1 MGSTSSLYA
10 AIDLG
15 SNSFHMLVVR
25 EVAGSIQTLTRIK
38 RKVRLAAGLN
48 SENALSN
55 EAMERG
61 WQCLRLFAER
71 LQDIPPPQIRV
82 VATATLRLAVN
93 AGDFIA
99 KAQEILGCPVQVIS
113 GEEEARLI
121 YQGVAHTT
129 GGADQRLV
137 VDIGGASTE
146 LVTGTGAQTTS
157 LFSLSMG
164 CVTWLERYFADR
176 NLGQENFDAAEK
188 AAREVLRPVAD
199 ELRYHG
205 WKVCVGASGTVQ
217 ALQEIMMAQGMDE
230 RITLEKLQQLKQRAI
245 HCGRLEELEIDG
257 LTLERALVFPSGLAI
272 LIAIFTELNIQC
284 MTLAGGALRE
294 GLVYG
299 MLHLTVEQDI
309 RSRTL
314 RNIQRRFMIDID
326 QAQRVAKV
334 AANFFEQVENE
345 WHLEAISRDLLI
357 SACQLHEIGL
367 SVDFKQAPQHAA
379 YLVRN
384 LDLPGFTPA
393 QKKLLATLLLNQTN
407 PVDLSSLHQQ
417 NAVPP
422 RVAEQLCR
430 LLRLAIIF
438 ANRRRDDLVPE
449 MTLQANH
456 ELLTLTLPQG
466 WLTQHPLGKEIIDQE
481 RILEKYGVTPNQL
494 IDVKALMGDS
504 SDNIPGVPG
513 IGEKTALSLIAQFS
527 SLEGVYQHLENPAVK
542 ASVKRKLE
550 EGKELLQYTNKS
562 ISTIST
568 FLCLFSQT
576 KIRNLIR

>member
-1 MGSTSSLYA
+1 MNSTSLYA

-48 SENALSN
+48 SDNVLSV

-71 LQDIPPPQIRV
+71 LQDIPQPQIRV
-82 VATATLRLAVN
+82 VATATLRIAVN
-93 AGDFIA
+93 ADEFIA

-146 LVTGTGAQTTS
+146 LVTGSGAQTTS

-164 CVTWLERYFADR
+164 CVTWLERYFTDR
-176 NLGQENFDAAEK
+176 NLAQENFDQAEK

-199 ELRYHG
+199 KLRFHG

-230 RITLEKLQQLKQRAI
+230 RITLAKLQQLKQRAI
-245 HCGRLEELEIDG
+245 HCGRLEELEIEG

-299 MLHLTVEQDI
+299 MLHLPVDQDI

-314 RNIQRRFMIDID
+314 RNIQRRFMVDTD
-326 QAQRVAKV
+326 QANRVTQLAV
-334 AANFFEQVENE
+334 QLLEQVKDE
-345 WHLEAISRDLLI
+345 WHLEAISRELLQ

-367 SVDFKQAPQHAA
+367 SVEYKQAPLHAA
-379 YLVRN
+379 WLVRN

-422 RVAEQLCR
+422 RIAEHLCR

-438 ANRRRDDLVPE
+438 AARRRDDLVPHI
-449 MTLQANH
+449 TLQAQD
-456 ELLTLTLPQG
+456 EDLTLTLPEG
-466 WLTQHPLGKEIIDQE
+466 WLEHHPLGTELIDQE
-481 RILEKYGVTPNQL
+481 IQWQSYVHWPLEV
-494 IDVKALMGDS
+494 
-504 SDNIPGVPG
+504 
-513 IGEKTALSLIAQFS
+513 
-527 SLEGVYQHLENPAVK
+527 
-542 ASVKRKLE
+542 R
-550 EGKELLQYTNKS
+550 
-562 ISTIST
+562 
-568 FLCLFSQT
+568 
-576 KIRNLIR
+576 

>member
-71 LQDIPPPQIRV
+71 LQDIPPSQIRV

-284 MTLAGGALRE
+284 MTLAGGALR
-294 GLVYG
+294 
-299 MLHLTVEQDI
+299 
-309 RSRTL
+309 
-314 RNIQRRFMIDID
+314 NIQRRFMIDID

-334 AANFFEQVENE
+334 AANFFDQVEKE

-438 ANRRRDDLVPE
+438 ASRRRDDLVPE

-466 WLTQHPLGKEIIDQE
+466 WLTQHPLGKEIIAQE
-481 RILEKYGVTPNQL
+481 SQWQSYVHWPLEV
-494 IDVKALMGDS
+494 
-504 SDNIPGVPG
+504 
-513 IGEKTALSLIAQFS
+513 
-527 SLEGVYQHLENPAVK
+527 H
-542 ASVKRKLE
+542 
-550 EGKELLQYTNKS
+550 
-562 ISTIST
+562 
-568 FLCLFSQT
+568 
-576 KIRNLIR
+576 

>member
-1 MGSTSSLYA
+1 MLTTTSLYA

-48 SENALSN
+48 SDNVLSA

-71 LQDIPPPQIRV
+71 LQDIPQPQIRV
-82 VATATLRLAVN
+82 VATATLRIAVN
-93 AGDFIA
+93 ADEFIA

-146 LVTGTGAQTTS
+146 LVTGSGAQTTS

-164 CVTWLERYFADR
+164 CVTWLERYFTNR
-176 NLGQENFDAAEK
+176 NLAQENFDEAEK

-199 ELRYHG
+199 KLRFHG

-230 RITLEKLQQLKQRAI
+230 RITLAKLQQLKQRAI
-245 HCGRLEELEIDG
+245 HCGRLEELEIEG

-299 MLHLTVEQDI
+299 MLHFPVDQDI

-314 RNIQRRFMIDID
+314 RNIQRRFMVDTD
-326 QAQRVAKV
+326 QANRVTQLAV
-334 AANFFEQVENE
+334 HLLEQVKDE
-345 WHLEAISRDLLI
+345 WHLEAISRELLQ

-367 SVDFKQAPQHAA
+367 SVEYKQAPLHAA
-379 YLVRN
+379 WLVRN

-422 RVAEQLCR
+422 RIAEHLCR

-438 ANRRRDDLVPE
+438 AARRRDDLVPHI
-449 MTLQANH
+449 TLQAQDEN
-456 ELLTLTLPQG
+456 LTLTLPEG
-466 WLTQHPLGKEIIDQE
+466 WLEHHPLGTELIDQE
-481 RILEKYGVTPNQL
+481 IQWQSYVHWPLEV
-494 IDVKALMGDS
+494 
-504 SDNIPGVPG
+504 
-513 IGEKTALSLIAQFS
+513 
-527 SLEGVYQHLENPAVK
+527 H
-542 ASVKRKLE
+542 
-550 EGKELLQYTNKS
+550 
-562 ISTIST
+562 
-568 FLCLFSQT
+568 
-576 KIRNLIR
+576 

>member
-1 MGSTSSLYA
+1 MLASTSLYA

-38 RKVRLAAGLN
+38 RKVRLAAGL
-48 SENALSN
+48 SRENVLSQ

-61 WQCLRLFAER
+61 WQCLRLFSER
-71 LQDIPPPQIRV
+71 LQDIPHEQIRV

-93 AGDFIA
+93 ASDFIA
-99 KAQEILGCPVQVIS
+99 KAQQILGCPVQIIS
-113 GEEEARLI
+113 GEDEARLI

-129 GGADQRLV
+129 GGSDRRLV

-146 LVTGTGAQTTS
+146 LVTGTGAQATS

-164 CVTWLERYFADR
+164 CVTWLERFFTDR
-176 NLGQENFDAAEK
+176 NLGQENFDAAEQ

-199 ELRYHG
+199 DLRRHG
-205 WKVCVGASGTVQ
+205 WQVCVGASGTVQ

-230 RITLEKLQQLKQRAI
+230 RITLTKLQQLKQRAI
-245 HCGRLEELEIDG
+245 QCGRLEELEIEG

-272 LIAIFTELNIQC
+272 LIAIFTEMNIQS

-299 MLHLTVEQDI
+299 MLHLTVDQDI

-314 RNIQRRFMIDID
+314 RNIQRRFIIDAD
-326 QAQRVAKV
+326 QARRVSTLAVLFADSVSEAWELDAWSIEILEV
-334 AANFFEQVENE
+334 ASE
-345 WHLEAISRDLLI
+345 
-357 SACQLHEIGL
+357 LHEIGL
-367 SVDFKQAPQHAA
+367 SIEFKQAPLHAA
-379 YLVRN
+379 WLVRN

-393 QKKLLATLLLNQTN
+393 QKKLLSTLLLNQTN

-422 RVAEQLCR
+422 RVAEHICR

-438 ANRRRDDLVPE
+438 ASRRRDDLLPDIRVVAE
-449 MTLQANH
+449 G
-456 ELLTLTLPQG
+456 EKLTLRLPEG
-466 WLTQHPLGKEIIDQE
+466 WLENHPLGAELIEQE
-481 RILEKYGVTPNQL
+481 SQWQSYVHWP
-494 IDVKALMGDS
+494 IDV
-504 SDNIPGVPG
+504 I
-513 IGEKTALSLIAQFS
+513 
-527 SLEGVYQHLENPAVK
+527 
-542 ASVKRKLE
+542 
-550 EGKELLQYTNKS
+550 
-562 ISTIST
+562 
-568 FLCLFSQT
+568 
-576 KIRNLIR
+576 

>member
-1 MGSTSSLYA
+1 MLSSTSLYA

-48 SENALSN
+48 SDNALSID
-55 EAMERG
+55 AMERG

-71 LQDIPPPQIRV
+71 LQDIPHAQIRV

-99 KAQEILGCPVQVIS
+99 KAQEILGCPVQIIS

-129 GGADQRLV
+129 GGDDRRLV

-164 CVTWLERYFADR
+164 CVTWLERYFTDR
-176 NLGQENFDAAEK
+176 NLAKENFDEAEN
-188 AAREVLRPVAD
+188 AARDVLRPVAD
-199 ELRYHG
+199 KLRYHG

-230 RITLEKLQQLKQRAI
+230 RITLPKLQQLKQRAI
-245 HCGRLEELEIDG
+245 QCGRLEELEIEG

-284 MTLAGGALRE
+284 MTLSGGALRE

-299 MLHLTVEQDI
+299 MLHLAVDQDI
-309 RSRTL
+309 RSRTM
-314 RNIQRRFMIDID
+314 RTIQRRFMVDTE
-326 QAQRVAKV
+326 QAQRVAQL
-334 AANFFEQVENE
+334 AGRFANETENVWE
-345 WHLEAISRDLLI
+345 LEPLSRELLI

-379 YLVRN
+379 YLVRH

-393 QKKLLATLLLNQTN
+393 QKKLLATLLLNQIN
-407 PVDLSSLHQQ
+407 PVDLASLHQQ

-422 RVAEQLCR
+422 RVAEHLCR
-430 LLRLAIIF
+430 LLRLAILF
-438 ANRRRDDLVPE
+438 ASRRRDDLLPE
-449 MTLQANH
+449 ITLHA
-456 ELLTLTLPQG
+456 EAEKLTLILPEN
-466 WLTQHPLGKEIIDQE
+466 WLANHPLGSEMVEQE
-481 RILEKYGVTPNQL
+481 CQWQSYVHWPLE
-494 IDVKALMGDS
+494 VK
-504 SDNIPGVPG
+504 
-513 IGEKTALSLIAQFS
+513 
-527 SLEGVYQHLENPAVK
+527 
-542 ASVKRKLE
+542 
-550 EGKELLQYTNKS
+550 
-562 ISTIST
+562 
-568 FLCLFSQT
+568 
-576 KIRNLIR
+576 

>member
-1 MGSTSSLYA
+1 MLSSATSLYA

-38 RKVRLAAGLN
+38 RKVRLAAGLSSDN
-48 SENALSN
+48 TLSP

-71 LQDIPPPQIRV
+71 LQDIPQAQIRV
-82 VATATLRLAVN
+82 VATATLRLAIN
-93 AGDFIA
+93 ADAFLA

-129 GGADQRLV
+129 GGDDRRLV

-164 CVTWLERYFADR
+164 CVTWLERFFTDR
-176 NLGQENFDAAEK
+176 NLEQAHFDAAEQ
-188 AAREVLRPVAD
+188 AARDVLRPVAD
-199 ELRYHG
+199 ELRHHG

-230 RITLEKLQQLKQRAI
+230 RITLAKLQQLKQRAI
-245 HCGRLEELEIDG
+245 QCGRLEELEIEG

-272 LIAIFTELNIQC
+272 LLAIFSELDIKC

-299 MLHLTVEQDI
+299 MLHLAVDQDI
-309 RSRTL
+309 RNRTL
-314 RNIQRRFMIDID
+314 RNIQRRFMVDTE
-326 QAQRVAKV
+326 QAERVAQLASHFVDQCDKSW
-334 AANFFEQVENE
+334 EIEP
-345 WHLEAISRDLLI
+345 LSRDLLL
-357 SACQLHEIGL
+357 SACYLHEIGL

-384 LDLPGFTPA
+384 LDLPGYTPA
-393 QKKLLATLLLNQTN
+393 QRKLLATLVFNQTN
-407 PVDLSSLHQQ
+407 PVDLPSLHQQ

-422 RVAEQLCR
+422 RVADRLCR
-430 LLRLAIIF
+430 LLRLAILF
-438 ANRRRDDLVPE
+438 AGRRRDDLLPE
-449 MTLQANH
+449 ISLSVEGEA
-456 ELLTLTLPQG
+456 LTLKLPSG
-466 WLTQHPLGKEIIDQE
+466 WLATHPLGAELVLQE
-481 RILEKYGVTPNQL
+481 
-494 IDVKALMGDS
+494 
-504 SDNIPGVPG
+504 
-513 IGEKTALSLIAQFS
+513 
-527 SLEGVYQHLENPAVK
+527 
-542 ASVKRKLE
+542 
-550 EGKELLQYTNKS
+550 
-562 ISTIST
+562 
-568 FLCLFSQT
+568 SQWQSYVHWPLT
-576 KIRNLIR
+576 VE

>member
-1 MGSTSSLYA
+1 MLSTASLYA

-48 SENALSN
+48 SECVLSP

-71 LQDIPPPQIRV
+71 LQDIPQNQIRV

-93 AGDFIA
+93 ADVFLQ
-99 KAQEILGCPVQVIS
+99 KAQEILGCPVQVIR

-129 GGADQRLV
+129 GGDDRRLA

-164 CVTWLERYFADR
+164 CVTWLERFFSDR
-176 NLGQENFDAAEK
+176 NLAQENFAAAET
-188 AAREVLRPVAD
+188 AAAEVLSPVIA
-199 ELRYHG
+199 ELKSHG
-205 WKVCVGASGTVQ
+205 WKICVGASGTVQ

-230 RITLEKLQQLKQRAI
+230 RITLAKLQQLKQRAI
-245 HCGRLEELEIDG
+245 QCGRLEELEIEG

-272 LIAIFTELNIQC
+272 LIAIFQQLDIEC

-299 MLHLTVEQDI
+299 MLHLAVDQEI
-309 RSRTL
+309 RQRTL
-314 RNIQRRFMIDID
+314 RNVQRRFMVDTS
-326 QAQRVAKV
+326 QAARVEQLAQ
-334 AANFFEQVENE
+334 NFASQIAEPWGLDPLSQQM
-345 WHLEAISRDLLI
+345 LAS
-357 SACQLHEIGL
+357 SALLHEIGL
-367 SVDFKQAPQHAA
+367 SIDFKHAPQHAA

-384 LDLPGFTPA
+384 LDLPGYTPA

-422 RVAEQLCR
+422 RVAERLCR

-438 ANRRRDDLVPE
+438 ANRRRDDILPE
-449 MTLQANH
+449 IKLQADG
-456 ELLTLTLPQG
+456 ETLHLALPDT
-466 WLTQHPLGKEIIDQE
+466 WLACHPLG
-481 RILEKYGVTPNQL
+481 
-494 IDVKALMGDS
+494 A
-504 SDNIPGVPG
+504 
-513 IGEKTALSLIAQFS
+513 
-527 SLEGVYQHLENPAVK
+527 
-542 ASVKRKLE
+542 
-550 EGKELLQYTNKS
+550 ELLEQEKLWQSYVHWPLSVN
-562 ISTIST
+562 
-568 FLCLFSQT
+568 
-576 KIRNLIR
+576 

>member
-1 MGSTSSLYA
+1 
-10 AIDLG
+10 
-15 SNSFHMLVVR
+15 
-25 EVAGSIQTLTRIK
+25 
-38 RKVRLAAGLN
+38 
-48 SENALSN
+48 
-55 EAMERG
+55 
-61 WQCLRLFAER
+61 
-71 LQDIPPPQIRV
+71 
-82 VATATLRLAVN
+82 
-93 AGDFIA
+93 
-99 KAQEILGCPVQVIS
+99 
-113 GEEEARLI
+113 
-121 YQGVAHTT
+121 
-129 GGADQRLV
+129 
-137 VDIGGASTE
+137 
-146 LVTGTGAQTTS
+146 
-157 LFSLSMG
+157 
-164 CVTWLERYFADR
+164 
-176 NLGQENFDAAEK
+176 
-188 AAREVLRPVAD
+188 VLRPVAD

-299 MLHLTVEQDI
+299 MLHLAVEQDI

-334 AANFFEQVENE
+334 AANFFDQVENE

-407 PVDLSSLHQQ
+407 PIDLSSLHQQ

-438 ANRRRDDLVPE
+438 ASRRRDDLVPE
-449 MTLQANH
+449 MTLKANH

-481 RILEKYGVTPNQL
+481 SQWQSYVHWPLEL
-494 IDVKALMGDS
+494 
-504 SDNIPGVPG
+504 
-513 IGEKTALSLIAQFS
+513 
-527 SLEGVYQHLENPAVK
+527 H
-542 ASVKRKLE
+542 
-550 EGKELLQYTNKS
+550 
-562 ISTIST
+562 
-568 FLCLFSQT
+568 
-576 KIRNLIR
+576 

>member
-1 MGSTSSLYA
+1 MPDTYA

-25 EVAGSIQTLTRIK
+25 EVAGSIQTLSRIK
-38 RKVRLAAGLN
+38 RKVRLAAGLGSDN
-48 SENALSN
+48 VLSQ

-71 LQDIPPPQIRV
+71 LQDIPSGQIRV
-82 VATATLRLAVN
+82 VATATLRLATN
-93 AGDFIA
+93 AGDFIH
-99 KAQEILGCPVQVIS
+99 KAQTILGCPVQVIS

-129 GGADQRLV
+129 GGSDRRLV

-146 LVTGTGAQTTS
+146 LVTGTGAQATS

-164 CVTWLERYFADR
+164 CVTWLERFFTDR
-176 NLGQENFDAAEK
+176 NLGQENFTAAEA
-188 AAREVLRPVAD
+188 AARDVLRPVAD
-199 ELRYHG
+199 ELRRHG
-205 WKVCVGASGTVQ
+205 WEVCVGASGTVQ

-230 RITLEKLQQLKQRAI
+230 RITLAKLQQLKQRAI
-245 HCGRLEELEIDG
+245 QCGRLEELEIEG

-272 LIAIFTELNIQC
+272 LIAIFTELNIQS

-299 MLHLTVEQDI
+299 MLHLSVDEDI

-314 RNIQRRFMIDID
+314 RNIQRRFMIDTD
-326 QAQRVAKV
+326 QARRVSSLAAQFAQAASNAWELDTYSVEMLKV
-334 AANFFEQVENE
+334 AGE
-345 WHLEAISRDLLI
+345 
-357 SACQLHEIGL
+357 LHEIGL
-367 SVDFKQAPQHAA
+367 SIEFKQAPLHAA
-379 YLVRN
+379 WLVRN

-422 RVAEQLCR
+422 RVAEHLCR

-438 ANRRRDDLVPE
+438 ASRRRDDLLPSVSIAAQGE
-449 MTLQANH
+449 TI
-456 ELLTLTLPQG
+456 TVTLPAG
-466 WLTQHPLGKEIIDQE
+466 WLESHPLGAEMIEQE
-481 RILEKYGVTPNQL
+481 RQWQSYVHWTLHFARSE
-494 IDVKALMGDS
+494 AM
-504 SDNIPGVPG
+504 
-513 IGEKTALSLIAQFS
+513 E
-527 SLEGVYQHLENPAVK
+527 
-542 ASVKRKLE
+542 
-550 EGKELLQYTNKS
+550 
-562 ISTIST
+562 
-568 FLCLFSQT
+568 
-576 KIRNLIR
+576 

>member
-1 MGSTSSLYA
+1 MPSAASLYA

-48 SENALSN
+48 SDNSLSHD
-55 EAMERG
+55 AMERG

-71 LQDIPPPQIRV
+71 LQDIPSIQVRA

-93 AGDFIA
+93 STEFIE
-99 KAQEILGCPVQVIS
+99 KAQQILGCPVQVIS

-129 GGADQRLV
+129 GGADRRLV

-146 LVTGTGAQTTS
+146 LVTGTGAQATS

-164 CVTWLERYFADR
+164 CVTWLERFFTDR
-176 NLGQENFDAAEK
+176 SLTKENFEAAQQ
-188 AAREVLRPVAD
+188 AASAVLQPVIG
-199 ELRYHG
+199 ELRKHG
-205 WKVCVGASGTVQ
+205 WQTCVGASGTVQ

-230 RITLEKLQQLKQRAI
+230 RITLAKLEQLKQRAI
-245 HCGRLEELEIDG
+245 HCGRLEELEIEG

-272 LIAIFTELNIQC
+272 LIAIFKELNIEC

-299 MLHLTVEQDI
+299 MLHLSVDQDI

-314 RNIQRRFMIDID
+314 RNIQRRFLVDTE
-326 QAQRVAKV
+326 QAQRVSHLAEKFV
-334 AANFFEQVENE
+334 AQTANAWQLDERSKAML
-345 WHLEAISRDLLI
+345 HA
-357 SACQLHEIGL
+357 AAQLHEIGL
-367 SVDFKQAPQHAA
+367 SVDFKQAPLHAA
-379 YLVRN
+379 WLVSN

-393 QKKLLATLLLNQTN
+393 QKKLLSTLLLNQTS

-430 LLRLAIIF
+430 LLRLSIMF
-438 ANRRRDDLVPE
+438 ASRRRDD
-449 MTLQANH
+449 TLPTVDLAAQGDT
-456 ELLTLTLPQG
+456 LTLTLPEN
-466 WLTQHPLGKEIIDQE
+466 WLASHPLAAE
-481 RILEKYGVTPNQL
+481 
-494 IDVKALMGDS
+494 
-504 SDNIPGVPG
+504 
-513 IGEKTALSLIAQFS
+513 
-527 SLEGVYQHLENPAVK
+527 SLEQEQLWQSYVHWPLEIN
-542 ASVKRKLE
+542 
-550 EGKELLQYTNKS
+550 
-562 ISTIST
+562 
-568 FLCLFSQT
+568 
-576 KIRNLIR
+576 